1 MPVEILKLKMALI
14 NKIREK
20 SGIAV
25 TIIAVALIFFIVGGD
40 LLGPNNFFG
49 GNSTAVGEIRGK
61 KIDYRDFQERV
72 DQVRRNYEAQVGRAA
87 NEMEINQMREQA
99 WMQFISEYAYEDEY
113 EKLGL
118 KVTDDETVDMVQGD
132 HLSPAIIQAFTDP
145 STGSFNK
152 SGIVEYLRNLKTL
165 GPEQQASWIQFEEG
179 LKMERL
185 RQKLENLISNST
197 YVTKA
202 EAEREYRNAESRS
215 VVDFLYVPFYSVAD
229 STVKVTDDQL
239 SSYLKKHSKQY
250 KGIDSRTL
258 QYVTFPILP
267 SKQDSTSLYDQI
279 KQLAKDLATTSNDS
293 SFVRINSDIQL
304 PLYQSYAD
312 MSDQLKEA
320 VKTFVPGGVFGP
332 YREGNT
338 YYIYKYGG
346 TKTDTVHTVRASHIL
361 IRFDNPSDSAKL
373 ESRRQAESVLAQIR
387 GGASFEAM
395 AMSSSSDQGSAQRGG
410 DLGYFQ
416 NNGTMVKPFEDAV
429 FSHPGTGLINRVV
442 ESQFGYHIIKVTEA
456 KSNVLYRLAS
466 IGKTIVP
473 SQATR
478 DDVYNNASQFALES
492 KTANQFN
499 DKAKNDN
506 LYVTTANKVLESAT
520 NINAI
525 SDGREIIRWA
535 FSDKTDLNKVSH
547 VFETEEQYVV
557 AVLTGKTDKSNV
569 KVNDFRTEITEKVR
583 NKLKADLI
591 IAKLKDASGEF
602 ESISGKYGAGAVV
615 EKEIEVNL
623 QTGMLKG
630 AGFDPLAV
638 GKAVGLKAG
647 KRIGPFQG
655 ENGVF
660 IIESKSVEAAP
671 EIADY
676 SQYKNQLLMNKSGSV
691 SYLINEAVQESAN
704 IVDNRAKFY

>member
-1 MPVEILKLKMALI
+1 MALI

-25 TIIAVALIFFIVGGD
+25 TIIAISLIFFIVGGD
-40 LLGPNNFFG
+40 LLGPNSFFG
-49 GNSTAVGEIRGK
+49 GNNTTIGEIRGK
-61 KIDYRDFQERV
+61 KVDYKEFQDRV
-72 DQVRRNYEAQVGRAA
+72 DAVRRNYEAQTGRTASEA
-87 NEMEINQMREQA
+87 EVNQMREQA
-99 WMQFISEYAYEDEY
+99 WMQFIAEYAYEDEY

-118 KVTDDETVDMVQGD
+118 KVTDEESVDMVQGD
-132 HLSPAIIQAFTDP
+132 HVSPAIIQAFTDP

-152 SGIVEYLRNLKTL
+152 NGVVEYLRNLKTL
-165 GPEQQASWIQFEEG
+165 GPEQQASWVQFEEG
-179 LKMERL
+179 LKTDRL
-185 RQKLENLISNST
+185 RQKLENLLSSSI

-202 EAEREYRNAESRS
+202 EAEREYQATAGKS
-215 VVDFLYVPFYSVAD
+215 VVDFLYVPYYSVAD

-239 SSYLKKHSKQY
+239 NTYLKSHSKQY
-250 KGIDSRTL
+250 KGVDTRTV

-267 SKQDSTSLYDQI
+267 SKEDSTALYDQI
-279 KQLAKDLATTSNDS
+279 KSLAKELATTTNDS
-293 SFVRINSDIQL
+293 TFVRVNSDIQL
-304 PLYQSYAD
+304 PLYQSYAN

-346 TKTDTVHTVRASHIL
+346 TKTDTVYTVRASHIL
-361 IRFDNPSDSAKL
+361 VRFDNPSDSAKL
-373 ESRRQAESVLAQIR
+373 ESKRQAESILAQIR

-395 AMSSSSDQGSAQRGG
+395 AMSGSADQASAQRGG

-416 NNGTMVKPFEDAV
+416 NNGMMVKPFEDAV
-429 FSHPGTGLINRVV
+429 FSHPGTGLINRLV

-456 KSNVLYRLAS
+456 KSNTLYRLAS
-466 IGKTIVP
+466 IGKTIIP

-478 DDVYNNASQFALES
+478 DDVYNKASEFALQS
-492 KTANQFN
+492 KTADLFN
-499 DKAKNDN
+499 ENAKKEN
-506 LYVTTANKVLESAT
+506 LYVSTANRLLESAT

-525 SDGREIIRWA
+525 QDGREITRWA
-535 FSDKTDLNKVSH
+535 FSDKTDLNKVSQ

-557 AVLTGKTDKSNV
+557 AVVTGKTDKKNV

-583 NKLKADLI
+583 NQLKAAGI
-591 IAKLKDASGEF
+591 IAKLKDEKGEF
-602 ESISGKYGAGAVV
+602 EAISSKYGAGAVV
-615 EKEIEVNL
+615 EKGVEVNL
-623 QTGMLKG
+623 LTGMLKG

-647 KRIGPFQG
+647 KRIGPFEG

-660 IIESKSVEAAP
+660 IIQSKSVEPAA

-691 SYLINEAVQESAN
+691 PYLVNEAMQESAD